1 MKTAVT
7 LLAVATIFL
16 APGLSAA
23 QSVAIVVSSP
33 ANIGI
38 QESDGEVSPV
48 VQLYVG
54 RGDELSS
61 RLRFDAAAREY
72 SRAADVARGEGHLPS
87 ATSWKVASAH
97 YFDGNFIGAAAA
109 LDQLAE
115 EAARVGDL
123 QVEALAIYYSAW
135 LNGKAGRKAE
145 LSTRIAR
152 LEGLLRSQYM
162 PVAIRDRVS
171 GWLRTTKEVAVELP
185 N

>member
-1 MKTAVT
+1 MKTAVN

-16 APGLSAA
+16 APRLSAA
-23 QSVAIVVSSP
+23 QSVATPVSSP
-33 ANIGI
+33 ASIGI

-72 SRAADVARGEGHLPS
+72 RRAADVARQEGHLAS
-87 ATSWKVASAH
+87 ATSWKLASAH
-97 YFDGNFIGAAAA
+97 YFNGNFAAAAAA
-109 LDQLAE
+109 LDQLAD

-145 LSTRIAR
+145 SATRIAR
-152 LEGLLRSQYM
+152 LEDLLRSQYM

-171 GWLRTTKEVAVELP
+171 GWLKTTKEVAV

>member
-23 QSVAIVVSSP
+23 QSVAIVVNSP

-38 QESDGEVSPV
+38 VESDGEVSPV

-72 SRAADVARGEGHLPS
+72 SRAADVARREGHLPS
-87 ATSWKVASAH
+87 AASRRVASGR
-97 YFDGNFIGAAAA
+97 YFHGNFLGAALAV
-109 LDQLAE
+109 DQ
-115 EAARVGDL
+115 R
-123 QVEALAIYYSAW
+123 
-135 LNGKAGRKAE
+135 
-145 LSTRIAR
+145 
-152 LEGLLRSQYM
+152 
-162 PVAIRDRVS
+162 
-171 GWLRTTKEVAVELP
+171 
-185 N
+185 